1 MERAADHQG
10 KTAASACADRP
21 RGSFEV
27 NLVPAGKST
36 IVIDGFELAGICAGL
51 SIVHQAGT
59 EIPVMQLDLLAVHRL
74 VGKGEAEIEVFLQGC
89 PDSVARAL
97 LASLQKRFA

>member
-1 MERAADHQG
+1 MDQQG
-10 KTAASACADRP
+10 KNPNDRP

-36 IVIDGFELAGICAGL
+36 VVVDGFELAGIVAGL

-59 EIPVMQLDLLAVHRL
+59 AVPVLQLDLLAVHCIA
-74 VGKGEAEIEVFLQGC
+74 GKGEAEIEVFLQGC

-97 LASLQKRFA
+97 LLALQKRFA